1 MQNDTNLNNIIV
13 FNKVSKVFE
22 PEHDVAL
29 RDASFSVAKGEF
41 LCLIGPSG
49 EGKSTI
55 LELIAGLDTP
65 SSGTVTRPENV
76 SMVFQA
82 GALLPWLTVFDNVAL
97 GLRAKKT
104 AESKIDTEVNKYIEM
119 MGLKGFEK
127 KYPRDLSGGQRQRVG
142 IARALSV
149 DPAVLLMD
157 EPFSAL
163 DPKTTE
169 ELHKDI
175 VKIWQ
180 DTGKTIVMI
189 SHLIEEA
196 VALADH
202 IILIKAH
209 TVDQLFSIDLSRP
222 RRENEADFAREVSKV
237 RKEFFK

>member
-1 MQNDTNLNNIIV
+1 MRKNTNSNNIIV
-13 FNKVSKVFE
+13 FNKVSKIFE

-29 RDASFSVAKGEF
+29 LDVSFSVAKGKF

-55 LELIAGLDTP
+55 LDLIAGLETA
-65 SSGTVTRPENV
+65 SSGTITKPENV

-97 GLRAKKT
+97 GLRAKKF
-104 AESKIDTEVNKYIEM
+104 EEFKIDTEVVKYIDM

-149 DPAVLLMD
+149 DPAVLLLD

-175 VKIWQ
+175 IKIWK

-196 VALADH
+196 VSLADEV
-202 IILIKAH
+202 ILIKNH
-209 TVDQLFSIDLSRP
+209 SVDKLFTIDLMRP
-222 RRENEADFAREVSKV
+222 RRENEATFAHEVTRV
-237 RKEFFK
+237 RGEFFK